1 MSEPVVLRVADYLA
15 LVNAAISRQVAPD
28 QMVEGEVSDYRV
40 SQNKWVTFV
49 LKDEE
54 QQAILPCFMTIWQL
68 SQPLEDGMRVR
79 ARGRAGVTARFGKFQ
94 LTVDEIVPVGEG
106 ALKRAYELLKK
117 KLLDEGVFDAA
128 RKRPIPRFPER
139 IGLITSRDA
148 AAYGDF
154 LRVLGNRWG
163 GVGVDFYHIHVQG
176 REAVGEIEEAFAH
189 FNRLPEDDR
198 PDVLVLVRG
207 GGGLED
213 LHAFNDE
220 RSVRAVFGSRIPVV
234 VGVGHE
240 RDESL
245 CDFAAD
251 MRASTPSNAAERVVP
266 NRQEILFEL
275 DAMAQFGEDRLA
287 EYVVDRR
294 HRADAAVERMAR
306 VLDRRREDVFRA
318 IRTLQDR
325 VTGWLPP
332 IALKVEGLGRVLA
345 QVDPTRVL
353 SRGYAIV
360 RAGSKVVSD
369 AGTLNAGATVSVQLA
384 RKSFE
389 AQVTA
394 VEGKKGQQALI

>member
-1 MSEPVVLRVADYLA
+1 MSDPVVLRVADYLA
-15 LVNAAISRQVAPD
+15 LVNTAISRQISPD
-28 QMVEGEVSDYRV
+28 QLVEGEVSDYRM
-40 SQNKWVTFV
+40 SQGKWVTFV

-54 QQAILPCFMTIWQL
+54 QQAILPCFMTVWQL

-94 LTVDEIVPVGEG
+94 LSVDEITPVGEG
-106 ALKRAYELLKK
+106 ALKRAYDLLKK
-117 KLLDEGVFDAA
+117 KLLEEGVFDAG

-139 IGLITSRDA
+139 VGLITSRDA

-154 LRVLGNRWG
+154 LRVLGNRWS
-163 GVGVDFYHIHVQG
+163 GVEVDFYHIHVQG

-220 RSVRAVFGSRIPVV
+220 RAVRAVFQSRIPVV

-251 MRASTPSNAAERVVP
+251 MRASTPSNAAERIVP
-266 NRQEILFEL
+266 NRAEVRFEL
-275 DAMAQFGEDRLA
+275 DAMLQHAEDRIL
-287 EYVVDRR
+287 ETVSDRR
-294 HRADAAVERMAR
+294 HRLDAFVERMAHT
-306 VLDRRREDVFRA
+306 LDRRREDVTRA
-318 IRTLQDR
+318 IRSLQDR
-325 VTGWLPP
+325 VAGWLPP
-332 IALKVEGLGRVLA
+332 IAQRVDGLARILA
-345 QVDPTRVL
+345 QLDPKRVL

-360 RAGSKVVSD
+360 RAKGTVLTD
-369 AGTLNAGATVSVQLA
+369 AGTLDAGVKVSVQLA

>member
-1 MSEPVVLRVADYLA
+1 MSEQVILRVADYLA
-15 LVNAAISRQVAPD
+15 LVNAAISQNISPD
-28 QMVEGEVSDYRV
+28 QLVEGEVSDYRM
-40 SQNKWVTFV
+40 SQGKWVTFV

-54 QQAILPCFMTIWQL
+54 QQAILPCFMTVWQL

-94 LTVDEIVPVGEG
+94 LNVDEITPVGEG

-117 KLLDEGVFDAA
+117 KLVEEGVFDAG

-139 IGLITSRDA
+139 VGLITSRDA

-163 GVGVDFYHIHVQG
+163 GVEVDFFHIHVQG

-220 RSVRAVFGSRIPVV
+220 RAVRAVFSSRIPVV

-275 DAMAQFGEDRLA
+275 DAMAQHGEDRLT
-287 EYVVDRR
+287 EYVVNHR
-294 HRADAAVERMAR
+294 HRVESFVQQMAHT
-306 VLDRRREDVFRA
+306 LERRREDVMRL
-318 IRTLQDR
+318 IRSLQDR
-325 VTGWLPP
+325 VAGWLPP
-332 IALKVEGLGRVLA
+332 ITQRVDGLSRILA
-345 QVDPTRVL
+345 QLDPKRVL

-369 AGTLNAGATVSVQLA
+369 TEGLDFGTTVSVQLA
-384 RKSFE
+384 RKTFE
-389 AQVTA
+389 AKVTA
-394 VEGKKGQQALI
+394 IEGKQGQQALI